1 MKKGEGV
8 KKAAEAIYKLALNK
22 AFRNEVIAIRTKHG
36 TSLLDSV
43 KLLEK
48 YKLPP
53 SYYWEMHQYVMH
65 GRIGDERDP
74 ESQIASIK
82 YPNDP
87 KLTTGDEQTFE
98 KLRQP
103 YVGIYVHDASSEHDV
118 KKLIGKNW
126 QRIRASLQVQGGN
139 VSRIRTSENKER
151 NLLISALGE
160 KTKDKL
166 CDEANIPQHERKGMY
181 KEMAIARLMNEKY
194 GHPEVTFEVVK
205 KYLSRPTDK
214 SQHKRSIK
222 S

>member
-8 KKAAEAIYKLALNK
+8 KKAAEAIYKLALSK
-22 AFRNEVIAIRTKHG
+22 AFRSEVDIIRNKHG
-36 TSLLDSV
+36 ISLLDSM

-53 SYYWEMHQYVMH
+53 SYYWEMHQYVIH
-65 GRIGDERDP
+65 GRIGNERDP

-87 KLTTGDEQTFE
+87 TLTTGSEQAFE
-98 KLRQP
+98 KLRQL
-103 YVGIYVHDASSEHDV
+103 YVGIYIHDGSSERDV

-126 QRIRASLQVQGGN
+126 QRIRASLQAQGGN
-139 VSRIRTSENKER
+139 VSRIRTSKNKDR

-166 CDEANIPQHERKGMY
+166 CDE
-181 KEMAIARLMNEKY
+181 
-194 GHPEVTFEVVK
+194 
-205 KYLSRPTDK
+205 
-214 SQHKRSIK
+214 
-222 S
+222 

>member
-74 ESQIASIK
+74 
-82 YPNDP
+82 
-87 KLTTGDEQTFE
+87 
-98 KLRQP
+98 
-103 YVGIYVHDASSEHDV
+103 
-118 KKLIGKNW
+118 
-126 QRIRASLQVQGGN
+126 
-139 VSRIRTSENKER
+139 
-151 NLLISALGE
+151 
-160 KTKDKL
+160 
-166 CDEANIPQHERKGMY
+166 
-181 KEMAIARLMNEKY
+181 
-194 GHPEVTFEVVK
+194 
-205 KYLSRPTDK
+205 
-214 SQHKRSIK
+214 
-222 S
+222 